1 MHVRFPLL
9 AFALAATVF
18 ATPTDDAVALLK
30 EGKLA
35 DGRAALEKITVAE
48 PENARACFFLAQ
60 AIARSGGGAKAIDA
74 ALPWLEKA
82 AKLAPN
88 DAEILA
94 AYGRVSMEFAGLHT
108 SISAASKGRDALDAA
123 LKLNPGDLDSRE
135 VLFQYYTQAP
145 WPIGSSSKAAVQL
158 DEISKRDPR
167 RGALLAIEGKIR
179 AKDYAAAFKLCDE
192 LLAKDGNDWLA
203 LYQYGRAA
211 SIAGLNMEKGLTVLK
226 KYLELA
232 PTAPRAPRPAN
243 IWGRIGNIREKQGD
257 IAAAREAYQTALKF
271 EPNNKSAATALA
283 ALKEPGSKK

>member
-1 MHVRFPLL
+1 MHLRVPLL
-9 AFALAATVF
+9 AFTLAATAF

-60 AIARSGGGAKAIDA
+60 VIVRGGDRAKVIDA

-82 AKLAPN
+82 TKLAPN

-108 SISAASKGRDALDAA
+108 SLSAASKGREALEAA
-123 LKLNPGDLDSRE
+123 LKLNPADLDARE
-135 VLFQYYTQAP
+135 VLYQYYTQAP

-158 DEISKRDPR
+158 DEILKRDPR
-167 RGALLAIEGKIR
+167 RGALLSINAKIR
-179 AKDYAAAFKLCDE
+179 AKDYAAAFKLCEE
-192 LLAKDGNDWLA
+192 LLAKDANDWLA
-203 LYQYGRAA
+203 LYHYGRAA
-211 SIAGLNMEKGLTVLK
+211 SIAGQNMEKGLAVLK
-226 KYLELA
+226 KYLELS
-232 PTAPRAPRPAN
+232 PTAPGAPRPAN

-271 EPNNKSAATALA
+271 EPNSKSAATALA
-283 ALKEPGSKK
+283 ALK